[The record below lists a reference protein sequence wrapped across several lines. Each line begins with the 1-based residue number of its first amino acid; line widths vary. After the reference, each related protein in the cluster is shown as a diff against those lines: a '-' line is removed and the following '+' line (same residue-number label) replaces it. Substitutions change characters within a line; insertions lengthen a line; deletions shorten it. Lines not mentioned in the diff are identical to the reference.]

1 MESNIYK
8 LCLASSFSL
17 FCLLTPKTVTA
28 QEIFLSPI
36 HLESQYQEITI
47 NSVTAITKDL
57 HIDTTITTT
66 TISESTNTPKQNDII
81 TNSRNLE
88 MNFSQSPDKTGLA
101 AKGGKKPPRKG

>member
-28 QEIFLSPI
+28 QEIFLSTSN
-36 HLESQYQEITI
+36 LDSQYQEIII
-47 NSVTAITKDL
+47 NSVIAITKNL
-57 HIDTTITTT
+57 NIDTTISATNT
-66 TISESTNTPKQNDII
+66 SESTNTPKQKGII
-81 TNSRNLE
+81 TNTRNEE
-88 MNFSQSPDKTGLA
+88 MNFSQSSDTTGLA

>member
-28 QEIFLSPI
+28 QELFLSPTN
-36 HLESQYQEITI
+36 LESQYQEITTT
-47 NSVTAITKDL
+47 SVTAITKDL
-57 HIDTTITTT
+57 YIDTTISTTH
-66 TISESTNTPKQNDII
+66 ISESTNTPKQNDII
-81 TNSRNLE
+81 TNSRNLQ
-88 MNFSQSPDKTGLA
+88 MNFSQTSDTNGLA